1 MRIENIRTAKGKS
14 IYHNT
19 SVLVMTL
26 HLEELARKETHEVT
40 GFMSQLLTMLPG
52 INQHHCAN
60 GKTAGAAERKAARIG
75 FGHITA
81 RVALELATLAGVP
94 VHYASALHPDGPEHC
109 QIVIEFANEAAMR
122 FLLQTAVELVDALVK
137 GDRLP
142 LEARLAE
149 ARALSLNGGERT
161 VTGATRRFAAR
172 KGAERGATR

>member
-1 MRIENIRTAKGKS
+1 MRIENIRTAKGKN
-14 IYHNT
+14 IYHDR

-40 GFMSQLLTMLPG
+40 GFMNQLLTMLPG

-60 GKTAGAAERKAARIG
+60 GGAAEHEAARIG
-75 FGHITA
+75 FGHIAA
-81 RVALELATLAGVP
+81 RVALELATQAGVP
-94 VHYASALHPDGPEHC
+94 VDYASAQHPDGPERC

-137 GDRLP
+137 GDSLP

-149 ARALSLNGGERT
+149 ARAL
-161 VTGATRRFAAR
+161 AAR
-172 KGAERGATR
+172 PAPEPNARAKSEAAALWA